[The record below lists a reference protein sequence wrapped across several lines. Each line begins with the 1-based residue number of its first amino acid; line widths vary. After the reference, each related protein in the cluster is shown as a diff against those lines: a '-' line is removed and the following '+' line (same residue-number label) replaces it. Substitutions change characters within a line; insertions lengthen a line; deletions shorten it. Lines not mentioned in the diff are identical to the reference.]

1 MSRVRVNYKSDL
13 PPIEVKFKI
22 NGDVVD
28 VPDND
33 FAIRFFVDGA
43 PGTSFLCSCKDGE
56 YTNCAKTSDTTL
68 ECYIDNHKFGCGR
81 LCCEYIDLL
90 TDRRYADKQ
99 LKTVTPS
106 TLDIV
111 LVDGVGDDNVE
122 ILNATFNFEPN
133 EIVSITTEESP
144 DAGGVNTVTITQGN
158 GEVLEFHVKNGK
170 DGKKGNKG
178 DTGVYVTNPDF
189 SIVDDCETAS
199 STDALSANQGKEL
212 NDRLSVVKDTIL
224 EDVEYDI
231 DSEDIVDDHNWRLG
245 DGVGSVVS
253 ATPTSYEDW
262 SCMRISVSD
271 GDKINISTIGG
282 NTARAWALTDTSR
295 KILSVAEATPGQQ
308 TIIDYSITATQ
319 EGYLYVNCSS
329 LGYSSFGV
337 VHFKNFITPRIS
349 ALESEQT
356 ELRDD
361 VDTINADLYK
371 AVEID
376 SSDLEEGESGEYWKL
391 AADGSPVATAPSSV
405 STYTA
410 TGYWACIPEPIPIKE
425 GDVVVISTAGG
436 GNARAWAFTDSEKN
450 LLTNDELHEYVA
462 AANKDTTA
470 SPFTVTA
477 EHSGYLYVNFS
488 LQAASTN
495 DFFVKVNE
503 NVIDGLV
510 TAVDTLSETVDGLVK
525 NAAGI
530 PHYKNSPLPL
540 WKDTLK
546 VLAIG
551 NSYTEDLTAYLSAL
565 IGSSGANIPLS
576 KLCVYTLTQS
586 SSSLQTWVN
595 NYESGTSKSIS
606 RVAGSITMGTTSG
619 TVAQILAQDWDVV
632 IMQQLSTYANR
643 YNTFNPYLTKM
654 IGYIRENCTNQ
665 QVALAWQSVWSYK
678 EGHTA
683 GGVTYGDSEE
693 RWAEICAATK
703 QMMHKDGIDII
714 IPTGTAIQNAR
725 SYQEL
730 DPTFNAGNIDDNEN
744 IGEVTRDGTHL
755 EFGVGRYIAACTFFQ
770 TLIAPMFG
778 VSVLGNPAVH
788 TITSSE
794 QSSSQN
800 VYKGVSVDSTNKGL
814 CQKFAFCATIDMW
827 NITDIDE

>member
-1 MSRVRVNYKSDL
+1 MARYIETNDL
-13 PPIEVKFKI
+13 GSFASINALWAAYPEGGQEGDYCTIAGVKYRWDKYDRMWVADPNFGPTPARKVETFY
-22 NGDVVD
+22 GDVNFQNNVT
-28 VPDND
+28 VAGTIRAKGVKQPCVGL
-33 FAIRFFVDGA
+33 FASLAALQAAYPIPELGMWAV
-43 PGTSFLCSCKDGE
+43 
-56 YTNCAKTSDTTL
+56 
-68 ECYIDNHKFGCGR
+68 
-81 LCCEYIDLL
+81 
-90 TDRRYADKQ
+90 
-99 LKTVTPS
+99 
-106 TLDIV
+106 
-111 LVDGVGDDNVE
+111 VGDTMPGPIYRCSTAGVWA
-122 ILNATFNFEPN
+122 ATGE
-133 EIVSITTEESP
+133 T
-144 DAGGVNTVTITQGN
+144 GGVDDVDLTNYAHVADVQALDD
-158 GEVLEFHVKNGK
+158 EVEAIK
-170 DGKKGNKG
+170 DA
-178 DTGVYVTNPDF
+178 VF
-189 SIVDDCETAS
+189 
-199 STDALSANQGKEL
+199 
-212 NDRLSVVKDTIL
+212 

-231 DSEDIVDDHNWRLG
+231 DSEGVVADHNWRLS

-253 ATPTSYEDW
+253 ATPTSYADW
-262 SCMRISVSD
+262 SCMRIPVSD

-295 KILSVAEATPGQQ
+295 RILSVAESTPGQQ

-337 VHFKNFITPRIS
+337 VHYKNFITPRIG
-349 ALESEQT
+349 ALESEQA
-356 ELRDD
+356 ELRED

-371 AVEID
+371 TEDYD
-376 SSDLEEGESGEYWKL
+376 SSDLEEGESGEFWKL
-391 AADGSPVATAPSSV
+391 ASSGTPVATAPSSV
-405 STYTA
+405 TTYTGL
-410 TGYWACIPEPIPIKE
+410 GYWACVPEPIPIKE
-425 GDVVVISTAGG
+425 GDVVTLSTAGG
-436 GNARAWAFTDSEKN
+436 GNARAWAFTDNDKN
-450 LLTNDELHEYVA
+450 LLANDAEHEYVA
-462 AANKDTTA
+462 EANRDTTA
-470 SPFTVTA
+470 LPYTITA

-495 DFFVKVNE
+495 SFFVKVNE
-503 NVIDGLV
+503 AVIDGLV
-510 TAVDTLSETVDGLVK
+510 ATVDTLSETVDGLVK

-595 NYESGTSKSIS
+595 NYESGTTKTIS
-606 RVAGSITMGTTSG
+606 RAAGSITMGTTSG
-619 TVAQILAQDWDVV
+619 TVAQLLAQDWDVV

-665 QVALAWQSVWSYK
+665 QVAIAWQSVWSYK

-725 SYQEL
+725 AYQVL
-730 DPTFNAGNIDDNEN
+730 NPTFNAGNT
-744 IGEVTRDGTHL
+744 GEVTRDGTHL

-778 VSVLGNPAVH
+778 VSVLGNSAVH
-788 TITSSE
+788 AITQSE
-794 QSSSQN
+794 QTSAQN
-800 VYKGVSVDSTNKGL
+800 VYKGVSVDNDNKAL
-814 CQKFAFCATIDMW
+814 CQKFAFYATIDMW
-827 NITDIDE
+827 NITEV